1 MTTAPA
7 QEGRWFRNFFGVSAG
22 NYGAIALSFLL
33 NMILTRRLGTEAF
46 GQLALLVMAVQ
57 VLACLVANWTMT
69 GLVRFGA
76 QEYARAGTVVQ
87 TFWARLIV
95 IAPWLLAASV
105 VTALGQGR
113 AATYFGVSPWA
124 VWLGFGYFLL
134 SSLLATFGAV
144 FQACQ
149 QMPRYAATLF
159 LDKALALA
167 GVLSLPVALAG
178 DPAMV
183 IGCYAMSSLLVSV
196 WAGSTLGA
204 GLLWPWQADC
214 LAVREFWRFSLPLI
228 LSMWVGMM
236 GTQWVNY
243 AIIKHYLALSD
254 LGLYSLAN
262 QLAGVAQQVTI
273 ISSSLLLPHF
283 SVLVAGERHA
293 EIGRLVERAV
303 PYGLMGFSLLVSVG
317 ILLAGLGVPLIF
329 GAAFTGSVA
338 PLIILLIATMGL
350 ALFNTFM
357 PLVSAQGMTWA
368 LTGITLVSAL
378 VNLVAALL
386 LIPAYGVNG
395 AAWAT
400 VLTYGSAAALVLALV
415 EWRLKVPA
423 LRCAWLGLPVL
434 VVALCAA
441 VLDGGVFY
449 LAGLAGLGLSVL
461 ALVVLFRLFRQEDLA
476 VLAWTDMSVGVK
488 SGLSKVFSVRAG

>member
-1 MTTAPA
+1 MSTSPG

-46 GQLALLVMAVQ
+46 GQLALLIMAVQ
-57 VLACLVANWTMT
+57 VLASLVVNWTMT
-69 GLVRFGA
+69 ALVRFGA
-76 QEYARAGTVVQ
+76 QEYARTGTVAE
-87 TFWARLIV
+87 TFWARFIV
-95 IAPWLLAASV
+95 IAPWLFAAAA
-105 VTALGQGR
+105 VTALGQGP
-113 AATYFGVSPWA
+113 AATYFGVSPWV
-124 VWLGFGYFLL
+124 VWLAFAYFLL
-134 SSLLATFGAV
+134 SGLLATLGAM

-167 GVLSLPVALAG
+167 GVLSLPRSLAG

-183 IGCYAMSSLLVSV
+183 IGCYALSSLLVSV
-196 WAGSTLGA
+196 WACLALGPRF
-204 GLLWPWQADC
+204 LWPWRADSRMVGE
-214 LAVREFWRFSLPLI
+214 LWRFSLPLI
-228 LSMWVGMM
+228 LSTWVGMM

-262 QLAGVAQQVTI
+262 QVAGVVQQVTI

-283 SVLVAGERHA
+283 SVLVAGERHD
-293 EIGRLVERAV
+293 EIRHLVERVV
-303 PYGLMGFSLLVSVG
+303 PYGLMGFSLFVSIG
-317 ILLAGLGVPLIF
+317 ILLAGPGVPLIF
-329 GAAFTGSVA
+329 GPAFTGSVA
-338 PLIILLIATMGL
+338 PLVILLVATMGL

-357 PLVSAQGMTWA
+357 PLVSAHGMTWA

-378 VNLVAALL
+378 VNLLAALL

-400 VLTYGSAAALVLALV
+400 VLTYGSAAGLMLAVV

-434 VVALCAA
+434 VVVLCAA
-441 VLDGGVFY
+441 LLDGAALY
-449 LAGLAGLGLSVL
+449 MAGLAGLGASIASLI
-461 ALVVLFRLFRQEDLA
+461 VLFRLFRQDDLA
-476 VLAWTDMSVGVK
+476 VLAHLGKPAGIKT
-488 SGLSKVFSVRAG
+488 GLTKVFPARMG